1 MHSRSVAVQLV
12 SVCHEMMPLILPE
25 EIRRI
30 SPKLFPGTLIA
41 EVRRC
46 HCLVRA
52 IQGINCASDFTDP
65 RFNPEHV
72 RAACHYLIHSH
83 PLVPLTSSPANSYTR

>member
-1 MHSRSVAVQLV
+1 MHSRPLVARLV
-12 SVCHEMMPLILPE
+12 SVCHHTMPFILPRE
-25 EIRRI
+25 RRRI

-46 HCLVRA
+46 HRLLRA
-52 IQGINCASDFTDP
+52 IPGINCASEFTDP
-65 RFNPEHV
+65 PFNPEHV

-83 PLVPLTSSPANSYTR
+83 PLVPLTSRPANSYTR